1 MTMTFKVIKPRSE
14 RAFSS
19 GSVVPGVSQLV
30 WLKARRVVPCRPK
43 PQLAYL
49 LALAEFLSLLCY
61 MAESAAKTQPSK
73 APAVATHA
81 AASQSSAYAPAEFTD
96 NRPAAVAQRRQQAQM
111 NHSPRVQQAAASQ
124 AMIDQSPRMQQAAQ
138 LRAVAT
144 PAPVQ
149 RQEAPA
155 PVRQNNTGL
164 PDELKAGV
172 ENLSGHSLDDVQ
184 VHYNSAKPAQL
195 QAHAYAQG
203 SEIHIAPGQE
213 QHLPHEAWHVAQQKQ
228 GRVKPTMQLKGV
240 GVNDDSGL
248 EREADVMGARALVQ
262 RQTRPATGA
271 ASRTA
276 AGIYQFAGEYEGR
289 MARHETYK
297 DSYDF
302 GARKGVSEFTYH
314 HIIPEN
320 KILQALEKIES
331 VVDAED
337 KVKNLKAGIATH
349 AKSQFAKAMVADTA
363 FNISK
368 EIDNFATGPVLTL
381 SESEAEAVISAEH
394 SDRALVINGIRDILK
409 DKLARLAPSTDAK
422 VMEERTAL
430 SEKLKERAFEEKIA
444 KYAMSGIGPEENF
457 TEGAVWMP
465 GNIHRGPKGSYRLDP
480 KNTRQFQE
488 WQDDGGDKFEKAAAN
503 IVSVEHF
510 GKLWKLN
517 AEMDKLIGL
526 PVPDAT
532 DEAKVAA
539 FRAQVVEVLELMD
552 AIRKLPTTKFDE
564 SQWEAHKVSGKGFKT
579 DFMRLRQHEPEG
591 DGERRLEAAKRL

>member
-1 MTMTFKVIKPRSE
+1 MSE
-14 RAFSS
+14 ST
-19 GSVVPGVSQLV
+19 
-30 WLKARRVVPCRPK
+30 
-43 PQLAYL
+43 
-49 LALAEFLSLLCY
+49 
-61 MAESAAKTQPSK
+61 AKTALPK
-73 APAVATHA
+73 TPATHA
-81 AASQSSAYAPAEFTD
+81 AAPQSSAYAAAEFTD
-96 NRPAAVAQRRQQAQM
+96 SRPVAVAQRRQQAQL
-111 NHSPRVQQAAASQ
+111 NQSPRVQQAATLQ
-124 AMIDQSPRMQQAAQ
+124 ALMRQSPRMQQAAQ
-138 LRAVAT
+138 LQAAAT

-155 PVRQNNTGL
+155 PARQNNTGL

-213 QHLPHEAWHVAQQKQ
+213 KHLPHEAWHVAQQKQ
-228 GRVKPTMQLKGV
+228 GRVKPTMQLKGKV
-240 GVNDDSGL
+240 NVNDDQGL
-248 EREADVMGARALVQ
+248 EHEADVMGARALVQ
-262 RQTRPATGA
+262 RQTRPATGT
-271 ASRTA
+271 ASRTT

-320 KILQALEKIES
+320 KILQVLEKIES
-331 VVDAED
+331 VVDSED
-337 KVKNLKAGIATH
+337 KVKNLKAGIGTH
-349 AKSQFAKAMVADTA
+349 AKSQFAKAMVVDTA

-368 EIDNFATGPVLTL
+368 EIDNFATAPVLTL
-381 SESEAEAVISAEH
+381 SESEAEGVISEEH
-394 SDRALVINGIRDILK
+394 ADRTLVINGIRDILK
-409 DKLARLAPSTDAK
+409 NKLARLAPSVDAK
-422 VMEERTAL
+422 VLEERAAL

-444 KYAMSGIGPEENF
+444 KYAMLGIGPEENF

-480 KNTRQFQE
+480 KNVKQFQE

-532 DEAKVAA
+532 DGAKVAA

-552 AIRKLPTTKFDE
+552 AIRKLPTTRFDE
-564 SQWEAHKVSGKGFKT
+564 SQWEAHKVKSGKNIKT
-579 DFMRLRQHEPEG
+579 DFMRLKQHEPEEE
-591 DGERRLEAAKRL
+591 GERRLEEAAKLR